1 MIRAVRL
8 PFSILTVFLISGSVL
23 SSEIALSDLLY
34 PDADLKETITLMDN
48 DRLISSLYQAF
59 DTLTALGGEDILVC
73 RVQRIEAPLGGYLID
88 GLLQIE
94 LEGKEFTS
102 FRIGISDSVYDPP
115 FTLIAR
121 GLGSEGD
128 VVWYPEPGPDYIY
141 QPDEVMPES
150 IFEYEFLL
158 DRENFENIE
167 MDFSRPVSGSSGD
180 GEGSNAN

>member
-8 PFSILTVFLISGSVL
+8 RFAL
-23 SSEIALSDLLY
+23 IALVIITGSAAASSVPLSAFIY
-34 PDADLKETITLMDN
+34 PDAALKEAITLMDD

-88 GLLQIE
+88 GLLRIE

-121 GLGSEGD
+121 GVGSEGD
-128 VVWYPEPGPDYIY
+128 VLWYPEPGPDYIY
-141 QPDEVMPES
+141 QPDEVMNEAS
-150 IFEYEFLL
+150 FAYEFLF
-158 DRENFENIE
+158 DREDFENIE
-167 MDFSRPVSGSSGD
+167 IEFSRPVSGGSGSEED
-180 GEGSNAN
+180 GNAN